1 MIRAFEDKV
10 PQLGTNVYV
19 DVSAQV
25 VGYVTLEDDVSVYP
39 CAVVRGDDEPVVVG
53 AGSVVEDGCLLHADA
68 GGLTVGRRVVM
79 GHGAIVHGAR
89 VGDGTLV
96 CMGSTILKDS
106 VIGEGCI
113 IAAGA
118 VVTEGAVI
126 PPHSVVMGVP
136 GRVVRQT
143 TLQERERIAYSC
155 DYYVDLNRRYRA
167 GGLRVIEPDGV
178 YTGVEQPE
186 GPGIR

>member
-1 MIRAFEDKV
+1 MIRAFEDRV
-10 PQLGTNVYV
+10 PQIGSGAYI
-19 DVSAQV
+19 DASAQV
-25 VGYVTLEDDVSVYP
+25 VGYVTLGNDVSVYP
-39 CAVVRGDDEPVVVG
+39 CSVVRGDDEPVVLEDGV
-53 AGSVVEDGCLLHADA
+53 VVEDGCMLHADE
-68 GGLTVGRRVVM
+68 GGMVVEHNVTI

-89 VGDGTLV
+89 VGANTLV

-118 VVTEGAVI
+118 VVTEGAQI

-143 TLQERERIAYSC
+143 TAPERERIAYSN
-155 DYYVDLNRRYRA
+155 DYYRDLNVRYRKP
-167 GGLRVIEPDGV
+167 GGLRVVDVPGVFDGA
-178 YTGVEQPE
+178 
-186 GPGIR
+186 

>member
-96 CMGSTILKDS
+96 CMGSTILKES

-118 VVTEGAVI
+118 VGDGGRGHPAALGGDGRPGARGSAD
-126 PPHSVVMGVP
+126 HA
-136 GRVVRQT
+136 
-143 TLQERERIAYSC
+143 QERERIAYSC